1 MAIYT
6 TIVIEHAENEMP
18 IVKLGMSVL
27 GCEVVA
33 ACVGDA
39 VGEVFEL
46 EEKLE
51 EIKQNQ

>member
-6 TIVIEHAENEMP
+6 TIVIEHAENDMP
-18 IVKLGMSVL
+18 IIKLGMDVL
-27 GCEVVA
+27 NCKVIA
-33 ACVGDA
+33 ACVGNA

-46 EEKLE
+46 EERLE